1 MSKTYLLLG
10 GNIGDTKAIFEE
22 TLQSIADLCGKI
34 IQKSGVYMSEAWGFE
49 TENIF
54 LNQVLLL
61 ETELKPE
68 HLLNTLLTIE
78 QEMGRVRTNE
88 TGYTS
93 RVIDIDILF
102 YDSLIIKKDKLTI
115 PHPLLHKRR
124 FTLQPLV
131 EIAANYVHPIM
142 LKSSKE
148 LLDECEDNLSVKR
161 AD

>member
-22 TLQSIADLCGKI
+22 TLQSIAELCGKI
-34 IQKSGVYMSEAWGFE
+34 TQKSGVYMSEAWGFE

-54 LNQVLLL
+54 LNQVILL
-61 ETELKPE
+61 ETELNPE
-68 HLLNTLLTIE
+68 HLLSILLSIE
-78 QEMGRVRTNE
+78 QQMGRERNE
-88 TGYTS
+88 EAAYVS

-131 EIAANYVHPIM
+131 EIAPDYMHPVL
-142 LKSSKE
+142 LKSIKE